1 MSLDKP
7 MSVAKYFDEMS
18 YGPAPEADTEARTWL
33 KRHNS
38 TFGHFING
46 EFRVS
51 VSGKTFATFEP
62 ATGIE
67 LAKLAI
73 GSAEDVDAA
82 VSAARKAQGAWAKL
96 SGHQRARHL
105 YALARMIQRHG
116 RLLAVVEAI
125 DNGKPVRETRDI
137 DIPLAARHFYHH
149 AGWAQLQETEFAD
162 HNPVGVV
169 GQIIPWNFPF
179 LMLAWKVA
187 PALALGNT
195 VVLKPAEF
203 TSLTALLFA
212 ELAAA
217 AGLPPGVLNVL
228 TGEGETGALVVDH
241 TGIDKIAFT
250 GSTEVGRIIR
260 EKTAGS
266 GKSLTLELGGKSP
279 FIVFDD
285 ADIDGAVEG
294 VVDAI
299 WFNQGQVCCAGSR
312 ILVQEGVAAKFHA
325 RLRRRMQT
333 LRVGQPLDKA
343 IDMGAIVAPVQ
354 LQRIEKLVKQG
365 VEEGAEMFQSE
376 IDLPK
381 GGSFYRP
388 TLLANV
394 QPTSIVATE
403 EIFGPVAV
411 SMTFRT
417 PEEAVQLANHSRY
430 GLAASVWSE
439 TIGLALHVAAK
450 LQAGVV
456 WVNATNLFDAA
467 AGFGGKKES
476 GFGREGGREGAYEYL
491 KPKAWANAKPRAEIA
506 VPQLKTTQG
515 DFAAPL
521 IDRTAKLYIGG
532 KQARPDGNYSRPIL
546 SPKGK
551 VIGEVGEGN
560 RKDIR
565 NAVAA
570 AQGASNWA
578 GATAHNRAQILYYI
592 AENLSTREEEFAF
605 RIASQTGRS
614 PASAKAEV
622 EAAVSR
628 LFTYGAWADKYD
640 GQVHTPPL
648 RGVALALP
656 EPQGVAGVVC
666 PPEMPLLGFISLVA
680 PLIAVGNRVVAVP
693 SEPYPLSATDFYTV
707 LETSDVPAGVINI
720 VTGSAMELGKALAS
734 HNEVDALWAFGSQAL
749 SAMSEKA
756 STGNLKR
763 VFTDYGKAFDWM
775 DPAQAEGPLFLRR
788 ATDVKNVWI
797 PYGE

>member
-1 MSLDKP
+1 MTEAK
-7 MSVAKYFDEMS
+7 MSVAKFFDDMS
-18 YGPAPEADTEARTWL
+18 YGPAPEADTEARGWI
-33 KRHNS
+33 KRHNG

-46 EFRVS
+46 EFRAS
-51 VSGKTFATFEP
+51 SGNKTFVTHEP
-62 ATGIE
+62 ATGGD

-73 GSAEDVDAA
+73 GTKDDVDAA
-82 VSAARKAQGAWAKL
+82 VAAARKAQAQWAKL

-125 DNGKPVRETRDI
+125 DNGKPIRETRDI
-137 DIPLAARHFYHH
+137 DVPLSARHFYHH
-149 AGWAQLQETEFAD
+149 AGWAQLQESEFSD
-162 HNPVGVV
+162 HVPVGVV
-169 GQIIPWNFPF
+169 GQIIPWNFPL

-195 VVLKPAEF
+195 VILKPAEF

-217 AGLPPGVLNVL
+217 AGLPPGVLNVV
-228 TGEGETGALVVDH
+228 TGEGETGALIVEHD
-241 TGIDKIAFT
+241 GIDKIAFT
-250 GSTEVGRIIR
+250 GSTDVGRIIR
-260 EKTAGS
+260 EKTAGT

-285 ADIDGAVEG
+285 ADLDGAVEG

-312 ILVQEGVAAKFHA
+312 ILVQEGVAEKFHA
-325 RLRRRMQT
+325 RLRRRMQS

-354 LQRIEKLVKQG
+354 LKRIEALVKQG
-365 VEEGAEMFQSE
+365 VEEGATLYQSE
-376 IDLPK
+376 IELPK
-381 GGSFYRP
+381 GGSFFRP

-439 TIGLALHVAAK
+439 TIGLALHVAAR

-491 KPKAWANAKPRAEIA
+491 KPKAWANRKARLDYA
-506 VPQLKTTQG
+506 VPQLRTTAG
-515 DFAAPL
+515 DFSAPL
-521 IDRTAKLYIGG
+521 IDRTAKLFIGG
-532 KQARPDGNYSRPIL
+532 KQARPDGNYNRPIA

-551 VIGEVGEGN
+551 LVGEVGEGN

-565 NAVAA
+565 NAVVAA
-570 AQGASNWA
+570 IGASSW
-578 GATAHNRAQILYYI
+578 GSATAHNRAQILYYI
-592 AENLSTREEEFAF
+592 AENLSGRADEF
-605 RIASQTGRS
+605 IARLAAQTGRTHGS
-614 PASAKAEV
+614 ARAEFDAS
-622 EAAVSR
+622 VSR
-628 LFTYGAWADKYD
+628 LFTYGAWADKYE
-640 GQVHTPPL
+640 GAIHQPPL
-648 RGVALALP
+648 RGVALAMP
-656 EPQGVAGVVC
+656 EPQGVVGVIC
-666 PPEMPLLGFISLVA
+666 PPEAPLLGFISLVA
-680 PLIAVGNRVVAVP
+680 PLIAVGNRAVVVP
-693 SEPYPLSATDFYTV
+693 SEPYPLSATDFYSI
-707 LETSDVPAGVINI
+707 LETSDVPAGVVNI

-734 HNEVDALWAFGSQAL
+734 HNDVDAVWAFGSQAL
-749 SAMSEKA
+749 SEMVEKA
-756 STGNLKR
+756 STGNLTR
-763 VFTDYGKAFDWM
+763 VFTDYGKAYDWM
-775 DPAQAEGPLFLRR
+775 DAAQGEGPLYLRR
-788 ATDVKNVWI
+788 ATDIKNVWI

>member
-1 MSLDKP
+1 
-7 MSVAKYFDEMS
+7 MSVATYFDQMS
-18 YGPAPEADTEARTWL
+18 YGPAPEADTEARDWL
-33 KRHNS
+33 KRYGAS
-38 TFGHFING
+38 FGHFING
-46 EFRVS
+46 DFRPS
-51 VSGKTFATFEP
+51 TSAKTFVTHEP
-62 ATGIE
+62 ATGAQ
-67 LAKLAI
+67 LATLAI
-73 GSAEDVDAA
+73 GSAEDVDLA
-82 VSAARKAQGAWAKL
+82 VAAARKAQGPWSKL

-149 AGWAQLQETEFAD
+149 AGWAQLQETEFSD

-169 GQIIPWNFPF
+169 GQIIPWNFPL

-217 AGLPPGVLNVL
+217 AGLPPGVLNVI

-241 TGIDKIAFT
+241 PGIDKIAFT

-312 ILVQEGVAAKFHA
+312 VLVQEGIAPKFHA

-333 LRVGQPLDKA
+333 LRVGHPLDKA

-354 LQRIEKLVKQG
+354 LKRIEALVNQG
-365 VEEGAEMFQSE
+365 VSEGAELYQSDIE
-376 IDLPK
+376 LPK
-381 GGSFYRP
+381 VGSYYKP

-417 PEEAVQLANHSRY
+417 PEEAVQLANHTRY

-456 WVNATNLFDAA
+456 WVNATNLFDAS

-476 GFGREGGREGAYEYL
+476 GFGREGGKEGAYEYL
-491 KPKAWANAKPRAEIA
+491 KPKAWANLKPRAEIA
-506 VPQLKTTQG
+506 APQLKTTAG

-521 IDRTAKLYIGG
+521 IDRTAKLYVGG

-551 VIGEVGEGN
+551 VVGEVGEGN

-570 AQGASNWA
+570 AQAASSWA

-592 AENLSTREEEFAF
+592 AENLASREDEFAA
-605 RIASQTGRS
+605 RIMAQTGRS
-614 PASAKAEV
+614 ASSSKAEV
-622 EAAVSR
+622 DMSISR
-628 LFTYGAWADKYD
+628 LFTYGAWADKYE
-640 GQVHTPPL
+640 GLVHTPPL

-656 EPQGVAGVVC
+656 EPQGVVGVIC
-666 PPEMPLLGFISLVA
+666 PPEAPLLGFISLVA

-707 LETSDVPAGVINI
+707 LETSDVPGGVLNI
-720 VTGSAMELGKALAS
+720 VTGSAVELGKALAS
-734 HNEVDALWAFGSQAL
+734 HNDVDALWAFGSPAL
-749 SAMSEKA
+749 SAMAEKA

-775 DPAQAEGPLFLRR
+775 DPVQGEGPLFLRR

>member
-1 MSLDKP
+1 
-7 MSVAKYFDEMS
+7 MSVANYFDEMS
-18 YGPAPEADTEARTWL
+18 YGPAPEADTEARDWL
-33 KRHNS
+33 KRHGAS
-38 TFGHFING
+38 FGHFING
-46 EFRVS
+46 EFRPS
-51 VSGKTFATFEP
+51 ASGKTFTTHEP
-62 ATGIE
+62 ATGAE
-67 LAKLAI
+67 LAKLAA
-73 GSAEDVDAA
+73 GTAEDVDAA
-82 VSAARKAQGAWAKL
+82 VSAARKAQAAWAKL

-105 YALARMIQRHG
+105 YALARMIQRHA

-125 DNGKPVRETRDI
+125 DNGKPIRETRDI

-149 AGWAQLQETEFAD
+149 AGWAQLMETEFAD
-162 HNPVGVV
+162 HQPVGVV

-195 VVLKPAEF
+195 IVLKPAEF

-212 ELAAA
+212 ELASA
-217 AGLPPGVLNVL
+217 AGLPPGVINIV

-241 TGIDKIAFT
+241 AGIDKIAFT

-312 ILVQEGVAAKFHA
+312 ILVQEGVAEKFLA
-325 RLRRRMQT
+325 RLKRRMQT
-333 LRVGQPLDKA
+333 LRVGHPLDKC

-354 LQRIEKLVKQG
+354 LQRIENLVKQG
-365 VEEGAEMFQSE
+365 VADGAELFQSE
-376 IDLPK
+376 IEVPK
-381 GGSFYRP
+381 NGCFYRP

-394 QPTSIVATE
+394 QPTSVVATE

-417 PEEAVQLANHSRY
+417 PEEAVQLANHTRY

-439 TIGLALHVAAK
+439 TIGLALHVAAR

-456 WVNATNLFDAA
+456 WVNATNLFDAS

-491 KPKAWANAKPRAEIA
+491 KPKAWANAKPRADYA
-506 VPQLKTTQG
+506 VPQLKTTPG

-551 VIGEVGEGN
+551 LIGEVGEGN

-570 AQGASNWA
+570 ARAASGWA

-592 AENLSTREEEFAF
+592 AENLAVREDEFAA
-605 RIASQTGRS
+605 RIAAQTGRS
-614 PASAKAEV
+614 ASSAKAEV
-622 EAAVSR
+622 DAAVSR
-628 LFTYGAWADKYD
+628 LFTYGAWADKYE
-640 GQVHTPPL
+640 GLIHTPPL

-656 EPQGVAGVVC
+656 EPQGVVGVVC
-666 PPEMPLLGFISLVA
+666 PPELPLLGFISLVA

-693 SEPYPLSATDFYTV
+693 SEPHPLSATDFYTV
-707 LETSDVPAGVINI
+707 LETSDVPGGVVNI
-720 VTGSAMELGKALAS
+720 VTGSAMELGKQLAL
-734 HNEVDALWAFGSQAL
+734 HNDVDAVWAFGSADL
-749 SAMSEKA
+749 SATVEKA
-756 STGNLKR
+756 SVGNLKR
-763 VFTDYGKAFDWM
+763 VFTDYGKAYDWM
-775 DPAQAEGPLFLRR
+775 DPAQGEGPHFLRR
-788 ATDVKNVWI
+788 ATDIKNVWI